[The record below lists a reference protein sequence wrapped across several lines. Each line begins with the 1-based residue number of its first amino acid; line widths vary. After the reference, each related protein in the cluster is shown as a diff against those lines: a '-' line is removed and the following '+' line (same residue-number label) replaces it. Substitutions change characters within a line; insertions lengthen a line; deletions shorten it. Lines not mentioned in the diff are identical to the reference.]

1 MSPGL
6 VSGMIIGDMLD
17 SYSGLLIFSVVVEL
31 QNSGYPRNPAKFTK
45 YYEICELK
53 VLSNTCQCNIF
64 ETHLGYWG
72 CRLHHHNDS
81 KHYVIPKLPGVN

>member
-31 QNSGYPRNPAKFTK
+31 QILGTQEILRNSQNTMKFAKGLIK
-45 YYEICELK
+45 YMSMQHI
-53 VLSNTCQCNIF
+53 
-64 ETHLGYWG
+64 
-72 CRLHHHNDS
+72 
-81 KHYVIPKLPGVN
+81 

>member
-31 QNSGYPRNPAKFTK
+31 QNSGYPGNPANSQNTMKFAKGLIK
-45 YYEICELK
+45 YMSMQHI
-53 VLSNTCQCNIF
+53 
-64 ETHLGYWG
+64 
-72 CRLHHHNDS
+72 
-81 KHYVIPKLPGVN
+81 

>member
-45 YYEICELK
+45 YHEFAKGLIKYMSMQHI
-53 VLSNTCQCNIF
+53 SNSSWL
-64 ETHLGYWG
+64 LG
-72 CRLHHHNDS
+72 L
-81 KHYVIPKLPGVN
+81 